1 MAIMVITPAPR
12 RTRWTAWRACVMSRH
27 RPVSSRPAV
36 DLRGAACQHDAVTQ
50 IIKGENLLIPG
61 QAWRIEVV
69 RRAAGDGVPEVE
81 ASALFLDSTGGAV
94 GHLVLER
101 AGTVD
106 NRSADR
112 LDLDTE
118 RVGADVRRI
127 VIVAVGCNGT
137 LGRVPG
143 LSLRTSNAS
152 TGERLALYEIDDA
165 TTETALVL
173 GEYYRRDGGWKFRA
187 VGEGYDAG
195 LGALAED
202 FGISVPVPVP
212 TSAAAPAP
220 GGPAPRGPA
229 PLELPHGAVGKS
241 AGPAGPVPLPRG
253 AVGKSAS
260 PGAAADADQGQG
272 SGSEPK
278 SGSGS
283 GSTQEPAQGQAHG
296 PGSHAPHAFGR
307 SQAQAETLSDTPA
320 EARSQPPSSDKSS
333 PRAPSRGPGAIPVAP
348 SPAPGPEAVAAAGIL
363 GGEFDDIVYSGRG
376 SAKFTMDTT
385 PPPGY
390 VLVEFA
396 RTGKGL
402 FGLTSIDWNGRDAID
417 LGGSATSHR
426 FEQRAM
432 WCDSLY
438 PLRFRVDC
446 SDYGDLDEWTIVIRP
461 VSAVRELGGAATGR
475 GSEVLLHTGPAGE
488 LVSRLRP
495 TEADGSLRVEGY
507 KPHRP
512 GAPARYPV
520 TLASEFGRT
529 LKDAR
534 ELPAGPLLV
543 GVVDAAGDWSLEV
556 RPPRSV
562 PPREKGSGFWRRF
575 GRS

>member
-1 MAIMVITPAPR
+1 M
-12 RTRWTAWRACVMSRH
+12 
-27 RPVSSRPAV
+27 
-36 DLRGAACQHDAVTQ
+36 TQ

-69 RRAAGDGVPEVE
+69 RRAVGDGVPEVE

-101 AGTVD
+101 VGTVD
-106 NRSADR
+106 DRSADR

-118 RVGADVRRI
+118 RVGADVLRI
-127 VIVAVGCNGT
+127 VIVAVGHNGT

-143 LSLRTSNAS
+143 LSVRTSDAS

-165 TTETALVL
+165 TSETALVL

-187 VGEGYDAG
+187 VGEGYDTG

-202 FGISVPVPVP
+202 FGISLPVPAQ
-212 TSAAAPAP
+212 TSAAAPTL
-220 GGPAPRGPA
+220 RGPA
-229 PLELPHGAVGKS
+229 PPELPQGAVGKS

-260 PGAAADADQGQG
+260 LGATPDTEHGQG
-272 SGSEPK
+272 SNSGAE

-283 GSTQEPAQGQAHG
+283 GSGSPQRPGQGQANG
-296 PGSHAPHAFGR
+296 RGSHAPHAFGQAQAQAQGQAQA
-307 SQAQAETLSDTPA
+307 QAQAETLSDTPT
-320 EARSQPPSSDKSS
+320 EARSQPSSSDRSE
-333 PRAPSRGPGAIPVAP
+333 PRAPSRGPGAITVAP
-348 SPAPGPEAVAAAGIL
+348 SPTPSPEAVAAAGII

-402 FGLTSIDWNGRDAID
+402 FGLTSIDWNGRDAIG

-446 SDYGDLDEWTIVIRP
+446 TDYGDPDEWTIVIRP

-495 TEADGSLRVEGY
+495 TAADGSLRVEGY

-520 TLASEFGRT
+520 TLAGGFGRN
-529 LKDAR
+529 LEDVR

-556 RPPRSV
+556 RPPGSV
-562 PPREKGSGFWRRF
+562 PPREKRSGFWRRF

>member
-1 MAIMVITPAPR
+1 M
-12 RTRWTAWRACVMSRH
+12 
-27 RPVSSRPAV
+27 
-36 DLRGAACQHDAVTQ
+36 TQ

-106 NRSADR
+106 DRSADR

-127 VIVAVGCNGT
+127 VIVAVGHNGT

-143 LSLRTSNAS
+143 LSVRTSDAS

-165 TTETALVL
+165 TSETALVL

-202 FGISVPVPVP
+202 FGISVPVPGQ
-212 TSAAAPAP
+212 TSAAAPP
-220 GGPAPRGPA
+220 LRGPA
-229 PLELPHGAVGKS
+229 PPELPQGAVGKS

-260 PGAAADADQGQG
+260 LGATPDTEHGQG
-272 SGSEPK
+272 SPSGAESGSGW
-278 SGSGS
+278 GSGS
-283 GSTQEPAQGQAHG
+283 GSPQGPGQGPANGR
-296 PGSHAPHAFGR
+296 GSHAPHAVGQAQDQA
-307 SQAQAETLSDTPA
+307 QAQAETMSDTRA
-320 EARSQPPSSDKSS
+320 EARSQPSSSDRTS
-333 PRAPSRGPGAIPVAP
+333 PRAPSRGPGAIPVVP
-348 SPAPGPEAVAAAGIL
+348 SPAPSPEAVAAAGIL

-402 FGLTSIDWNGRDAID
+402 FGLTSIDWNGRDAIG

-446 SDYGDLDEWTIVIRP
+446 TNYGDPDEWTIVIRP

-488 LVSRLRP
+488 LLSRLRP
-495 TEADGSLRVEGY
+495 TAADGSLRVEGY

-520 TLASEFGRT
+520 TLASEYGRNP
-529 LKDAR
+529 KDAR

-556 RPPRSV
+556 RPSGSV
-562 PPREKGSGFWRRF
+562 LPREKRSGFWRRF